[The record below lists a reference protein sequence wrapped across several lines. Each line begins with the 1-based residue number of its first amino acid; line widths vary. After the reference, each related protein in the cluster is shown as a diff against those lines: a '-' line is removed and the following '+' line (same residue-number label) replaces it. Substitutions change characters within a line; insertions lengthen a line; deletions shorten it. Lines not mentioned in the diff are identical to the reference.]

1 MTHRFRPFDRFLPCC
16 AVLMAFLVASPVWAD
31 DLPVSPALNP
41 VDQAIT
47 AIRDKDFQRARL
59 AIRLVKDPFQR
70 NALLFRLYRRGGNDA
85 TVEEIIGFIEKQ
97 PTWPMQAS
105 LRQRAEGAHLGR
117 TTDERITDW
126 FSKNP
131 PSTRLG
137 CSRHIDRLIKRG
149 DGPAADD
156 EIVRCW
162 KTVALSADG
171 EAKFLKQYGDKLSDR
186 DKAARVAK
194 LLDRRRHPRAKQL
207 LNLLDLSARRADP
220 LEVRIALQ
228 KRPRKAEIAMVLK
241 AIRKL
246 PAKARKDPAYLLD
259 LVRWQRRRRNMAA
272 ALRVLAA
279 APRPVK
285 EARHRWWQERTIAIR
300 RFLETGNMALAYRTT
315 ADHRQP
321 PGYLFASAEN
331 LAGWIALRKRRQ
343 AKQARRH
350 FKTVFDN
357 ATRSD
362 VRAQAA
368 YWLARTAAARR
379 DNAKT
384 AAWLKTAAANTT
396 NLFGQLALMDLKAP
410 LLRLPAETVI
420 PADDQTAFN
429 AEPAVKL
436 ADFFGEN
443 GDTAESR
450 RLLRWLMRQT
460 IRQRTRASSDES
472 NDKSERPASMPAGKI
487 GQRLLMIAERAEA
500 LGAPDIALRAAR
512 IAQRYG
518 AIRLAIA
525 FPAPTLPAG
534 LPVERSFVL
543 AVTRQESEFNVNAQS
558 SAGAQGLMQLLPTTA
573 KLMARRAK
581 IDWVPD
587 RLKGDAAYNYRLGA
601 AYLDYLLSRFD
612 QSYLL
617 AAAAYNAGPT
627 RVRRWIRQFGHPGK
641 RTNPVDWIE
650 SIPFGETRNYVRRV
664 LANVLVYRAR
674 LGGGKLHALPNQSW
688 RRPSDPEACEV
699 AGNCKKTTK

>member
-1 MTHRFRPFDRFLPCC
+1 MTHRFRLFCRLIPSSAL
-16 AVLMAFLVASPVWAD
+16 LLAFLVTLPVRAD

-47 AIRDKDFQRARL
+47 AIREKDFPRARL
-59 AIRLVKDPFQR
+59 AIRLVTDPFQR

-117 TTDERITDW
+117 TTDERIIDW

-162 KTVALSADG
+162 KTVALSPDG
-171 EAKFLKQYGDKLSDR
+171 EAKILKQYGDKLSDR
-186 DKAARVAK
+186 DKAARVAN
-194 LLDRRRHPRAKQL
+194 LLDKRRHPQAKQL
-207 LNLLDLSARRADP
+207 LSRLDLSARRAGP
-220 LEVRIALQ
+220 LKVRIALQ
-228 KRPRKAEIAMVLK
+228 KRPRKAEVAKLLQ

-246 PAKARKDPAYLLD
+246 SAKARKDPAYLLD
-259 LVRWQRRRRNMAA
+259 LVRWHRQRRNM
-272 ALRVLAA
+272 AA

-285 EARHRWWQERTIAIR
+285 DARHRWWQERTIAIR
-300 RFLETGNMALAYRTT
+300 RFLETGNVALAYRTT

-350 FKTVFDN
+350 FKTVFDS

-368 YWLARTAAARR
+368 YWLAKTAAAQR
-379 DNAKT
+379 NTAKA

-396 NLFGQLALMDLKAP
+396 NLFSQLALMSLKAP
-410 LLRLPAETVI
+410 LLRLPVETVI

-436 ADFFGEN
+436 ADFFAGN

-450 RLLRWLMRQT
+450 RLLWWLMRQT
-460 IRQRTRASSDES
+460 IRQPTPASGDKS
-472 NDKSERPASMPAGKI
+472 NEKSERPASMPAEKI

-534 LPVERSFVL
+534 LPVERSLVL
-543 AVTRQESEFNVNAQS
+543 AITRQESEFNVNAQS

-581 IDWVPD
+581 IDWAPD
-587 RLKGDAAYNYRLGA
+587 RLKGDATYNYQLGA

-627 RVRRWIRQFGHPGK
+627 RVRRWIKKFGHPGK

-674 LGGGKLHALPNQSW
+674 LGGGKLHALPNQAW

-699 AGNCKKTTK
+699 AGNCKKTNK